1 MMTRELRSE
10 LDASTRWTSDSSKGH
25 KLSLDEQPV
34 KTHNRQ
40 VAVVILKMS

>member
-1 MMTRELRSE
+1 MVTRELCSAR
-10 LDASTRWTSDSSKGH
+10 DASTGWASGSSKGH

-40 VAVVILKMS
+40 VAVGILKMS